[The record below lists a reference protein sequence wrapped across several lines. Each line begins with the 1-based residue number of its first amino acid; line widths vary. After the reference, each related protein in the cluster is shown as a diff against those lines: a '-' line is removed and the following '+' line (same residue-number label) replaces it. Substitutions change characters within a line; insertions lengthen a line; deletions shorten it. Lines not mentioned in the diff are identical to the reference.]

1 MPHALPLDQ
10 HGLVRV
16 ADLRASGGLGEL
28 RAAVARGELEPVRR
42 GVYRATPSAAAS
54 RALDPDAGADGVAA
68 EGDRADRLAHL
79 SRVHAVA
86 LTFREPVFTSYSA
99 AALLGLPI
107 IGEWPAEVYTV
118 SRGAHGRRRAGVIEV
133 AQTSTLGL
141 TAVDGCVVTSVE
153 YTLLQLARHAPLVA
167 ALTATD
173 AALHVPRFGGAPALT
188 TLERLRAEHE
198 RLKPYPRSRRADA
211 VLARTTSLSE
221 TPLETG
227 SRLLIEELGFVAPEL
242 QHELWLAELGKRAF
256 LDFYWREVDV
266 GAEADGRGKYRG
278 GVRRAG
284 TAASAAGAAADAV
297 IAEKDRENAI
307 RRRVSGFDRWDWN
320 EMLAKEPVEARLVRL
335 GVPRVR
341 RRVILI

>member
-16 ADLRASGGLGEL
+16 ADARASGSLGEL
-28 RAAVARGELEPVRR
+28 RAALARGELQSVRR
-42 GVYRATPSAAAS
+42 GVYRATPSAAGS
-54 RALDPDAGADGVAA
+54 EGLDP
-68 EGDRADRLAHL
+68 GDRADRLAHL

-86 LTFREPVFTSYSA
+86 RTFRDPVFTSYSA

-107 IGEWPAEVYTV
+107 IGEWPTEVYTM
-118 SRGAHGRRRAGVIEV
+118 SRTAHGRRRAGVVEV
-133 AQTSTLGL
+133 AQTSTFDL
-141 TAVDGCVVTSVE
+141 TAVDGCLATSVE
-153 YTLLQLARHAPLVA
+153 YTLLQLARHAPLVG

-173 AALHVPRFGGAPALT
+173 AALHVGRFGGTAPLT
-188 TLERLRAEHE
+188 TLERLEAEHE

-211 VLARTTSLSE
+211 VLRRTTSLAD

-227 SRLLIEELGFVAPEL
+227 SRLLIEELGFAAPEL
-242 QHELWLAELGKRAF
+242 QRELWLPELGKQAF
-256 LDFYWREVDV
+256 LDFYWPEVDV

-278 GVRRAG
+278 GVRVAG
-284 TAASAAGAAADAV
+284 TPSSAIRAAADTV

-307 RRRVSGFDRWDWN
+307 RRLVSGFDRWDWD
-320 EMLAKEPVEARLVRL
+320 EMLGKQAVEARLVRL

>member
-1 MPHALPLDQ
+1 MPHSLPIDPR
-10 HGLVRV
+10 GLIHI
-16 ADLRASGGLGEL
+16 ADARASGQVGEL

-42 GVYRATPSAAAS
+42 GVYRANLSAAGS
-54 RALDPDAGADGVAA
+54 RARDPGARADGIPPD
-68 EGDRADRLAHL
+68 GDRADRLAHL

-86 LTFREPVFTSYSA
+86 RTFREPVFTSYSA

-107 IGEWPAEVYTV
+107 IGDWPAEVYTV
-118 SRGAHGRRRAGVIEV
+118 SRGGHGRRRAGVVEV
-133 AQTSTLGL
+133 ARTGSVGFM
-141 TAVDGCVVTSVE
+141 AVDGCVITSVE
-153 YTLLQLARHAPLVA
+153 FTLLQLARHAPLVA

-173 AALHVPRFGGAPALT
+173 AALHVGRFGGTPPLT
-188 TLERLRAEHE
+188 TLERLEAEQE

-211 VLARTTSLSE
+211 VLARTTSLAD
-221 TPLETG
+221 TPIETG
-227 SRLLIEELGFVAPEL
+227 SRLLIEELGFAAPEL

-256 LDFYWREVDV
+256 LDFYWPEVDV

-278 GVRRAG
+278 GVQLSG
-284 TAASAAGAAADAV
+284 TTAAAVRAAADAV

-320 EMLAKEPVEARLVRL
+320 EMLAKRPVEARLVRL

-341 RRVILI
+341 RRMILI